1 MKPAPSFADTTDR
14 QLLLDLKRL
23 AHAERQ
29 ATAELIA
36 CLAEVDARRL
46 YLGEGCSS
54 LFTYCT
60 QVLRLS
66 EHAAYGRIEA
76 ARAVRRFP
84 LVLELLMDGAL
95 TLTAVSLLRPHL
107 TDANHA
113 DLLTAARHKSKRDV
127 EQLVAAVQPKP
138 DVPPCIRKLPSS
150 GTAAAPATALSFGV
164 SPDEI
169 GAESRASRATAP
181 SGRTARAVISP
192 LGPERYRLQVT
203 LSREGRDRLRRLQ
216 DLLRH
221 RIPNGDPA
229 AIIERAL
236 QVLLEDTEKQRLA
249 AVNRPRPGVRR
260 ESASR
265 YVPAAVRREVWTRDG
280 GQCAFTGTEGRCTE
294 RASLELHHVVP
305 YADGGATSAANLQ
318 LRCRAHNRYEAEHW
332 EGLLFVDRATRRFDL
347 L

>member
-60 QVLRLS
+60 QVLHLS

-84 LVLELLMDGAL
+84 LVLEMLVAGAL

-127 EQLVAAVQPKP
+127 EQLVAALQAKP
-138 DVPPCIRKLPSS
+138 DVAPCIRKLPSN
-150 GTAAAPATALSFGV
+150 GTAAAPATALSFDV
-164 SPDEI
+164 SPDDI

-181 SGRTARAVISP
+181 WGPTPRAVISP
-192 LGPERYRLQVT
+192 LGAGALQAA
-203 LSREGRDRLRRLQ
+203 GHACLRR
-216 DLLRH
+216 RKK
-221 RIPNGDPA
+221 
-229 AIIERAL
+229 
-236 QVLLEDTEKQRLA
+236 TE
-249 AVNRPRPGVRR
+249 
-260 ESASR
+260 ESAVTNLSTHSNR
-265 YVPAAVRREVWTRDG
+265 STRSG
-280 GQCAFTGTEGRCTE
+280 PSCKSMAGN
-294 RASLELHHVVP
+294 RAHRTLRDEN
-305 YADGGATSAANLQ
+305 SAANA
-318 LRCRAHNRYEAEHW
+318 RGSER
-332 EGLLFVDRATRRFDL
+332 
-347 L
+347 